1 MKFIFTLCLFFLI
14 NFTSSYIYCQS
25 REDLRRELLNVYRD
39 IEKQLEDEIDLLVI
53 NINES
58 LNEIRLIKAKAKK
71 IELEAD
77 SMKFYNDFKISQI
90 NTDVD
95 SLLYD
100 TKKNAEY
107 LISIATELT
116 NYSETLTKITMANIE
131 EIRDKIEDL
140 SLKNDNIFIE
150 KKEESKSLLD
160 NANKLNKNIK
170 KDSDIGSIREHLNFI
185 KDRIKELEEN

>member
-1 MKFIFTLCLFFLI
+1 MKFIFTLSLLFLI
-14 NFTSSYIYCQS
+14 NFTSSNIYCQS

-58 LNEIRLIKAKAKK
+58 LNEVRLIKAKAKK

-131 EIRDKIEDL
+131 EIRYKIKDL

-150 KKEESKSLLD
+150 
-160 NANKLNKNIK
+160 
-170 KDSDIGSIREHLNFI
+170 
-185 KDRIKELEEN
+185 

>member
-1 MKFIFTLCLFFLI
+1 MKFIFTLSLLFLI
-14 NFTSSYIYCQS
+14 NFTSSNIYCQS

>member
-1 MKFIFTLCLFFLI
+1 MKFIFTLSLLFLI
-14 NFTSSYIYCQS
+14 NFTSSNIYCQS

-39 IEKQLEDEIDLLVI
+39 IEKQLEDEIDLLVV

>member
-39 IEKQLEDEIDLLVI
+39 IEKQIEDEIDLFVI
-53 NINES
+53 NINET
-58 LNEIRLIKAKAKK
+58 LNEIKLIKAKAKE

-170 KDSDIGSIREHLNFI
+170 KDSDLTSLREHLNFI

>member
-39 IEKQLEDEIDLLVI
+39 IEKQIEDEIDLFVI
-53 NINES
+53 NINET
-58 LNEIRLIKAKAKK
+58 LNEIKLIKAKAKE

-90 NTDVD
+90 NRDVD

-100 TKKNAEY
+100 AEKNAEY
-107 LISIATELT
+107 LSSIASELT
-116 NYSETLTKITMANIE
+116 NHSESLTKITMANIQ
-131 EIRDKIEDL
+131 EIRHKIDDY
-140 SLKNDNIFIE
+140 SLKNDNIFFE

-170 KDSDIGSIREHLNFI
+170 KDSDLTSLREHLNFI

>member
-1 MKFIFTLCLFFLI
+1 MKFIFTLSLLFLI
-14 NFTSSYIYCQS
+14 NFTSSNIYCQS

-131 EIRDKIEDL
+131 EIRDKIKDL

>member
-1 MKFIFTLCLFFLI
+1 MKFIFTLSLLFLI
-14 NFTSSYIYCQS
+14 NFTSSNIYCQS

-131 EIRDKIEDL
+131 EIRYKIEDL

>member
-1 MKFIFTLCLFFLI
+1 MKFIFTLSLLFLI
-14 NFTSSYIYCQS
+14 NFTSSNIYCQS

-58 LNEIRLIKAKAKK
+58 LNEVRLIKAKAKK

-150 KKEESKSLLD
+150 KKAESKSLLD
-160 NANKLNKNIK
+160 NANKLDKNIN
-170 KDSDIGSIREHLNFI
+170 KDSDIGSLREHLNFI